1 MNIIKKL
8 SYLIVFTFLLNPSF
22 AYTPPPQGLYA
33 GVIVGGS
40 SQNSINA
47 PFVRPL
53 SEILADSNSFI
64 GRKIQSLIEERG
76 KNLTY
81 TLDYTL
87 LGLVGG
93 QLGYRWNR
101 FRLEGELF
109 YNAAPYNNLLFDN
122 GKRQINIG
130 SSSNENNYIA
140 GNTFTLSGLLNVYVD
155 LLPSNVFDSS
165 ISPFVGIGGGFASV
179 QNNLDI
185 FIQGDQITK
194 FNLATTQYSSAGQ
207 VIVGVHYFL
216 DEVSNL
222 GLDYRYFS
230 TGNLKT
236 QFRDNMESYRVK
248 ISSINITYNGSFNF
262 G

>member
-1 MNIIKKL
+1 MNIEKKI
-8 SYLIVFTFLLNPSF
+8 SYLIFFTFLANPIF

-40 SQNSINA
+40 SENSISA

-53 SEILADSNSFI
+53 AEIIAKRDSRI
-64 GRKIQSLIEERG
+64 GQKVKSLIEERT
-76 KNLTY
+76 KKITY

-109 YNAAPYNNLLFDN
+109 YNAAPYNNLIFDN
-122 GKRQINIG
+122 GNRQINIG

-155 LLPSNVFDSS
+155 LLPSVVFDSS

-185 FIQGDQITK
+185 FLNGDEITK

-216 DEVSNL
+216 DEVSNV

-236 QFRDNMESYRVK
+236 QYPDNVESYRVK